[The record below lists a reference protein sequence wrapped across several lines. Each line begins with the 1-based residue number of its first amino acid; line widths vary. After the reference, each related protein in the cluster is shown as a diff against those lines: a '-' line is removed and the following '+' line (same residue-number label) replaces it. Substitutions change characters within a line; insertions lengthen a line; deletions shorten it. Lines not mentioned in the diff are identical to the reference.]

1 MSGPLNLVFMG
12 TPDFAVPTLQALI
25 DEGHEIRAVYTQPP
39 RPAGRGQKERRSAVH
54 QVAEANHLPVR
65 VPSRLGPHEVQDEF
79 AAFEAD
85 AAIVAAYGL
94 LLPKALL
101 ALPKLGCVNLHASL
115 LPKWRGAAPIQWAI
129 LSGDTETGVCAI
141 MMEEGLD
148 TGPVLACEKTGIGPM
163 TTAGDLH
170 DKLSSL
176 GAPLMLKAL
185 AGLADGTLEPTAQPD
200 RGVTRAP
207 KIKPDDSRL
216 DWRRSAIELDRL
228 VRAMTPVPGAW
239 FEHEGAR
246 IKVTLAVATDNAE
259 KADPGTVTDEE
270 LTVRCG
276 EGALRLLRLQRAGRK
291 PMSAT
296 NFLRGYQLN
305 RRTIL
310 LTRAD

>member
-65 VPSRLGPHEVQDEF
+65 EPSTLGPHEVQDEF

-94 LLPKALL
+94 LLPKAVL

-115 LPKWRGAAPIQWAI
+115 LPRWRGAAPIPWAI
-129 LSGDTETGVCAI
+129 LSGDTETGVCAM

-185 AGLADGTLEPTAQPD
+185 AGLADGTLEPTPQPD

-239 FEHEGAR
+239 FEHDGAR
-246 IKVTLAVATDNAE
+246 IKVTLVVATDNAE

-305 RRTIL
+305 RGTIL

>member
-65 VPSRLGPHEVQDEF
+65 EPSTLGPHEVQDEF

-94 LLPKALL
+94 LLPKAVL

-115 LPKWRGAAPIQWAI
+115 LPRWRGAAPIPWAI
-129 LSGDTETGVCAI
+129 LSGDTETGVCAM

-185 AGLADGTLEPTAQPD
+185 AGLADGTLEPTPQPD

-239 FEHEGAR
+239 FEHDDAR
-246 IKVTLAVATDNAE
+246 IKVTLVVATDNAE

-305 RRTIL
+305 RGTIL